1 MFTVVTPFFR
11 SGHNAERW
19 GHGHWPCG
27 ACWFPVPD
35 LLSSLIVYWFL
46 HQYGAYGR
54 EDSTMAV
61 VNKSGAIGFHMLRRS
76 ANLDVSDTPPGP
88 PPEQDIPLNIPKKT
102 KLYVEQTQRERDQAT
117 EMHRLFQRDLCKLRL
132 NTARAYVKII
142 TDGQGPM
149 SYSSSAALR
158 LNAAVIG
165 LGPKFKL
172 VLLVQNNG
180 ARSLSDIAVTF
191 NYNPAIYHLPTGL
204 FKLPL
209 LLPVGLLMGFCP
221 VSQPI
226 YSCFVIWIAAAHSVQ
241 S

>member
-1 MFTVVTPFFR
+1 VGYTSVHDLWGLSAHVVVCC
-11 SGHNAERW
+11 
-19 GHGHWPCG
+19 CG
-27 ACWFPVPD
+27 VA
-35 LLSSLIVYWFL
+35 
-46 HQYGAYGR
+46 QYGAYGR

-61 VNKSGAIGFHMLRRS
+61 VNNSGAIGFHMLRRS

-165 LGPKFKL
+165 LGPRFKL

-180 ARSLSDIAVTF
+180 ARSLSDIVVTF
-191 NYNPAIYHLPTGL
+191 NYNPAIYRLPSGL

-209 LLPVGLLMGFCP
+209 LLPVRTLTAVGVGRL
-221 VSQPI
+221 
-226 YSCFVIWIAAAHSVQ
+226 SCWMVAFALSWSAAYSVQ
-241 S
+241 G